1 MAKAK
6 TETKEV
12 IKKNTKTSKKKE
24 VKKAKEIEIID
35 EIIDDVEEIEED
47 IEIDEI
53 VPRKT
58 YKDLKKEFRSKQYEI
73 EVEILNLNSCAT
85 SCRGRDG
92 RLIFNFNKS
101 GDREFISLADIS
113 EVASRYKGF
122 FEKHLI
128 AIIDVDSDEYDLED
142 IITYLNLDEIYQEN
156 EIENYDTDYI
166 GQILKMDAKKFKRLV
181 EDANTNLETLAIKDV
196 LLYPSFDNSVTNYN
210 VEVSNDT
217 YNITLLAIPED
228 EEASVDIVKSD
239 VLQEGNNEIKIT
251 VTAKNNYTKKD
262 YIINVYK
269 RNYDEEIEYQE
280 EQKKN
285 QESLNN
291 ILEKTST
298 TIQSNDYNK
307 QEYNEKQN
315 ETRNNIFYIISIILF
330 FTIILLINKKLKN
343 KKRKSK

>member
-47 IEIDEI
+47 IEIEEI

-101 GDREFISLADIS
+101 GD
-113 EVASRYKGF
+113 
-122 FEKHLI
+122 I

-166 GQILKMDAKKFKRLV
+166 GQTLKMDTRKFTRLV
-181 EDANTNLETLAIKDV
+181 EDANTDLVKTIAGRAVELFKKGK
-196 LLYPSFDNSVTNYN
+196 FDSR
-210 VEVSNDT
+210 
-217 YNITLLAIPED
+217 LKED
-228 EEASVDIVKSD
+228 A
-239 VLQEGNNEIKIT
+239 LC
-251 VTAKNNYTKKD
+251 
-262 YIINVYK
+262 K
-269 RNYDEEIEYQE
+269 RLDRE
-280 EQKKN
+280 
-285 QESLNN
+285 
-291 ILEKTST
+291 
-298 TIQSNDYNK
+298 D
-307 QEYNEKQN
+307 
-315 ETRNNIFYIISIILF
+315 LF
-330 FTIILLINKKLKN
+330 EM
-343 KKRKSK
+343 